1 MKVWKCSHEACF
13 TQCVLPWHPDHD
25 QPYGCSWNG
34 YSDFQAVDME
44 PTELLKLF
52 EPSGE
57 YSDFV
62 RICRIPGR
70 AICTSGYNGDCTAC
84 LGNEKVKLP
93 E

>member
-1 MKVWKCSHEACF
+1 MKVWICF
-13 TQCVLPWHPDHD
+13 QESCITPCLLPWRPDHD
-25 QPYGCSWNG
+25 TPDGCRWG
-34 YSDFQAVDME
+34 GVADFKAVEFE
-44 PTELLKLF
+44 PVDLLKLF
-52 EPSGE
+52 GPSGE

-70 AICTSGYNGDCTAC
+70 AVCTSGHNGDCTAC